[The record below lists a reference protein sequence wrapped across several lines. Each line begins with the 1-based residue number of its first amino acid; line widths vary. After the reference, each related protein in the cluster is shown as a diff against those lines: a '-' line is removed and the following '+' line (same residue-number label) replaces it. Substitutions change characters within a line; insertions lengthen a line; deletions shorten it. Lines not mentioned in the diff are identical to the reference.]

1 MEDIKK
7 INEQVKVMLL
17 KFPDLRSPFMR
28 KQAHIKYWQL
38 WDNLGKFGI
47 SFEQYVRLTSA
58 ESISRAIRKVL
69 EENPELRPSQ
79 KIQEKTAELQEAH
92 RLEFLKS

>member
-7 INEQVKVMLL
+7 INEQVKIMLL
-17 KFPDLRSPFMR
+17 KYPELRSPFMR
-28 KQAHIKYWQL
+28 KQSHIKYWQL
-38 WDNLGKFGI
+38 YDGLGKFGI
-47 SFEQYVRLTSA
+47 PFEQYVRLTSA
-58 ESISRAIRKVL
+58 ESVSRAIRKVL

-79 KIQEKTAELQEAH
+79 KIQEKTAELQEQH